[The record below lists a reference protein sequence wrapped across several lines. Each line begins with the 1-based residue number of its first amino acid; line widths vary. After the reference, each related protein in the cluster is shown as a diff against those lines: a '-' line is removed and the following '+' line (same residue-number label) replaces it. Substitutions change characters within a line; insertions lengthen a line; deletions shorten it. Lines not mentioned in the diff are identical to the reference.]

1 MSDAADRVSQEHQ
14 DFMKALSDQERFQ
27 VLFQHSFDP
36 ILLVS
41 SSGEIICANDSFR
54 EFTGI
59 GSEEFHE
66 RKKSWEDFV
75 AKEDLDRLRKS
86 FTETVNGADVGL
98 CEFRMI
104 PRDGDPVWFEQRHCL
119 VHGGNA
125 EPEGFVVMIRNIHE
139 SKQLANDLRQTTQ
152 VMQGQSA
159 RSKVLIDRLSRF
171 FTKSTDLPSDLT
183 GFLDGLC
190 GIVMEMYDALVVYV
204 HIHESNQVIYRAR
217 EGVELGHGVEGRPEG
232 LPTRMCVHV
241 AETEASYV
249 TGKLPREPAFA
260 DDPIVEKFG
269 LHTYIGAP
277 LRDSSGTIRGTL
289 AILDQAVRP
298 ADSLDIELITVA
310 SVQAASRLRAEEQD
324 VARRELEDHLRQAQ
338 KMEAL
343 GLLAGGV
350 AHDFNNI
357 LSGILGFSSY
367 LLNKVEPGSD
377 LARDIGLIEKSAERA
392 SDLTRQLLAFA
403 RRKHFPKKPVSM
415 NQVVEETLSILK
427 RTLDKNIEI
436 RTQLVSGVPNVL
448 GDAGQLGQVIMNLCL
463 NAAEAMMAKGGTLT
477 VRSEVPSQNERDMAL
492 LKNRKDGAQEYV
504 RVVISDT
511 GLGMTSEVK
520 NHIFNPFYTTKT
532 NKGGSGLGL
541 SIVYGIITNHGGDI
555 TVQSIIG
562 RGSSFHVYLPVF
574 TGDYVEPAQWK
585 PEQLTGDETIFV
597 VDDELVVRQMV
608 TAVLKSNGYR
618 VVTAASGEEAV
629 DMFDRLVGRIDLVL
643 LDMVMPGLNGEE
655 TFEVLRQS
663 DPDLPVLLTSGFVQE
678 DVTDRLLRKGA
689 IGLVY
694 KPYKSETLLGH
705 LREAL
710 DGAKR

>member
-1 MSDAADRVSQEHQ
+1 MSDAADRVSQEQ
-14 DFMKALSDQERFQ
+14 QEFLKALSDQERFQ
-27 VLFQHSFDP
+27 VVFQHSFDP

-41 SSGEIICANDSFR
+41 STGEILCANSSFQ

-59 GSEEFHE
+59 GSTDFHD
-66 RKKSWEDFV
+66 RRKSWEDFV
-75 AKEDLDRLRKS
+75 AKEDLERLKES
-86 FTETVNGADVGL
+86 FTETVNGTDVGL

-104 PRDGDPVWFEQRHCL
+104 RHNGDPLWFEQRNCV
-119 VHGGNA
+119 VHGSNG
-125 EPEGFVVMIRNIHE
+125 EPEGFVAMIRNIHE
-139 SKQLANDLRQTTQ
+139 SKQLAADLQQTTQ
-152 VMQGQSA
+152 VMQEQSA
-159 RSKVLIDRLSRF
+159 RSQVLIDRLSGF
-171 FTKSTDLPSDLT
+171 FTKSADLPGDLS

-190 GIVMEMYDALVVYV
+190 GIVMEMYDALIVYV

-217 EGVELGHGVEGRPEG
+217 EGVEFARDTDDRPEG
-232 LPTRMCVHV
+232 LPTRMCAHV
-241 AETEASYV
+241 VDTEASFV

-260 DDPIVEKFG
+260 DDPVAEKFG

-277 LRDSSGTIRGTL
+277 LRDSSGSIRGTI
-289 AILDQAVRP
+289 AVLDRAVRP

-377 LARDIGLIEKSAERA
+377 LARDIALIEKSAERA

-415 NQVVEETLSILK
+415 NQVVDETILILK

-436 RTQLVSGVPNVL
+436 RTQLVEGVPDVL

-463 NAAEAMMAKGGTLT
+463 NAAEAMIAKGGTLT
-477 VRSEVPSQNERDMAL
+477 VRSEVPSENERDMAL

-511 GLGMTSEVK
+511 GVGMTSEVK

-541 SIVYGIITNHGGDI
+541 SIVYGIVTNHGGDI
-555 TVQSIIG
+555 TVQSRIG
-562 RGSSFHVYLPVF
+562 QGSAFHVYLPVF
-574 TGDYVEPAQWK
+574 SGEYVEQPTWK

-597 VDDELVVRQMV
+597 VDDEMVVRQMV
-608 TAVLKSNGYR
+608 TEVLKSNGYR

-629 DMFDRLVGRIDLVL
+629 DMFERLVGRIDLVL

-710 DGAKR
+710 DAAKK